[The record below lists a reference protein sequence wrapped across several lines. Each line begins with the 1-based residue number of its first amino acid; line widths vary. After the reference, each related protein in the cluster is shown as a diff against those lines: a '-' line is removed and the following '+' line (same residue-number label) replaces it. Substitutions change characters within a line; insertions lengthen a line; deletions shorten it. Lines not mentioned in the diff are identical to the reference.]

1 MLHYPLSVF
10 HYPFSIIHYHY
21 PFFCYMKKFI
31 YTFIFFFFFVY
42 IQAFALD
49 ASITHACYKG
59 IKENYIEFNI
69 YVVGKSVEWIQID
82 STDAQASI
90 EIGIF
95 FKQTK
100 FYAAVGI
107 IILLI
112 LFLPAHIWFIQK
124 GGCMGESLCVPVW
137 VAWVR
142 LIVFH
147 PLLIAWAWWHRK

>member
-1 MLHYPLSVF
+1 MKQSKIKKVSGILISLFYILAGINHFWHAGFYYELIPDYLPAHNF
-10 HYPFSIIHYHY
+10 INIFS
-21 PFFCYMKKFI
+21 
-31 YTFIFFFFFVY
+31 
-42 IQAFALD
+42 
-49 ASITHACYKG
+49 G
-59 IKENYIEFNI
+59 IAEI
-69 YVVGKSVEWIQID
+69 VLG
-82 STDAQASI
+82 
-90 EIGIF
+90 IGIF

-100 FYAAVGI
+100 FLSAVGI